1 MTGFQTI
8 FAGLSDDKSGA
19 CMVMIFLIYG
29 VKGFIFESQMF
40 PLDQLTENR
49 HKTNL
54 YFYLV
59 MDKCNYDSPEKGRD
73 RLEDLFCLTGNLGV
87 TTEHSNRQ

>member
-1 MTGFQTI
+1 
-8 FAGLSDDKSGA
+8 
-19 CMVMIFLIYG
+19 MVMIFLIYG

-49 HKTNL
+49 HKTYL

-73 RLEDLFCLTGNLGV
+73 RL
-87 TTEHSNRQ
+87 